1 MEYVEFIK
9 DQLITWW
16 QFTLVGIIAI
26 IGLIVNLFDGD
37 KTKERVNFKYK
48 EMPHMKPILIPTAGK
63 GFFGAFWLWLIGTR
77 HWEVTKDF
85 HFSLGKDNFVIPKGF
100 QFDGAS
106 VPKFLS
112 AWLSPVGV
120 LLIGGLVHDYAYKYQ
135 TLLLKGKKNVGPWL
149 VDQKTDK
156 LTQKQADVI
165 FRDINIEQNGFVV
178 MNYLAYWALRVG
190 GFVAWNGHRKRD
202 ESK

>member
-9 DQLITWW
+9 DQLLAWW
-16 QFTLVGIIAI
+16 QFTLVGVIAVV
-26 IGLIVNLFDGD
+26 GLIVNLLDGD
-37 KTKERVNFKYK
+37 KTRKRINFKYQ
-48 EMPHMKPILIPTAGK
+48 EMPHMKPIIIPTKDK
-63 GFFGAFWLWLIGTR
+63 GFFGALWMWLLGVR
-77 HWEVTKDF
+77 HWEITKDF
-85 HFSLGKDNFVIPKGF
+85 HYSLGSNDYIVPAGF

-120 LLIGGLVHDYAYKYQ
+120 LLIGGLVHDYVYKYQ
-135 TLLLKGKKNVGPWL
+135 TLLNV
-149 VDQKTDK
+149 DRSITAQKM
-156 LTQKQADVI
+156 TQKRADEI

-178 MNYLAYWALRVG
+178 MNKLAYWVLRVG

-202 ESK
+202 SITQVSK

>member
-1 MEYVEFIK
+1 MEYVEFVK

-16 QFTLVGIIAI
+16 QFTLVGAIAI

-37 KTKERVNFKYK
+37 KTKKRINFKYQ
-48 EMPHMKPILIPTAGK
+48 EMPHMRPILIPTRNK
-63 GFFGAFWLWLIGTR
+63 GFFGAFWMWLLGTR
-77 HWEVTKDF
+77 QWEIVKDF
-85 HFSLGKDNFVIPKGF
+85 HFSLGEDEFVIPKGF

-135 TLLLKGKKNVGPWL
+135 TLLKKSKKSCLN
-149 VDQKTDK
+149 KM
-156 LTQKQADVI
+156 TQKQADVI

-178 MNYLAYWALRVG
+178 MNFLAYWALRVG
-190 GFVAWNGHRKRD
+190 GFVAWRGHRKRD
-202 ESK
+202 GITQVSK